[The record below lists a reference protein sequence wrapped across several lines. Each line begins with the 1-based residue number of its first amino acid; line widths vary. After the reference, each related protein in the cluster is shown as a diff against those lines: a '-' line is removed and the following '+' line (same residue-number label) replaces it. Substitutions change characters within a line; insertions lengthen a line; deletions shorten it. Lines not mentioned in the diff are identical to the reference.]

1 MSYSTLSR
9 RKFLKQS
16 SLAGAGLSMGSKFIP
31 DFLQATEPSISV
43 FSKHLQFL
51 NLRELADAV
60 AEMGFNGVDLSV
72 RPKGHVLPEEV
83 EDKLPEAVA
92 EMKRVGLKPLLMTSS
107 VSDAN
112 NPLHQKVLEVAS
124 AEGIKYYRMD
134 YFRYLPDLTIPESL
148 AVFQAKAKAL
158 SELNEEFEITGCYQ
172 NHAGNYVGSTM
183 WELYL
188 LLNKVENKH
197 LGIQYDIRHAV
208 VEGGMSWQNGFRLVE
223 PQISTLA
230 LKDFRWEKVDG
241 QWKLINC
248 PIGEGMVD
256 FPAFFKLVKSFGI
269 RVPFSLHFEYALGG
283 AEHGSQTISISRKEI
298 FDAMKR
304 DLSKIREF
312 WRNA

>member
-1 MSYSTLSR
+1 MSYTSLSR
-9 RKFLKQS
+9 RNFLKQS
-16 SLAGAGLSMGSKFIP
+16 SLAGAALSVGSNFIP
-31 DFLQATEPSISV
+31 DFQQATEPSISV

-51 NLRELADAV
+51 NFRDLADAV
-60 AEMGFNGVDLSV
+60 AEMGFDGVDLSV
-72 RPKGHVLPEEV
+72 RPKGHVLPEQV

-92 EMKRVGLKPLLMTSS
+92 EMQRVGLKPLLMTSS

-124 AEGIKYYRMD
+124 AQGIKYYRMD

-148 AVFQAKAKAL
+148 AVFQAKARAL

-172 NHAGNYVGSTM
+172 NHAGNYIGSTM

-188 LLNKVENKH
+188 LLNKVENKY

-241 QWKLINC
+241 QWKLVNC

-256 FPAFFKLVKSFGI
+256 FSAFFKLVKSFGI
-269 RVPFSLHFEYALGG
+269 RVPFSLHFEYPLGG
-283 AEHGSQTISISRKEI
+283 AEHGSQTISIQKKEV

-304 DLSKIREF
+304 DLSKIREL
-312 WRNA
+312 WRNT